1 MPCNHNL
8 VYLLYS
14 YLLHSTSSQ
23 TPISTKTTKNKL
35 EMVMIHLK
43 SRCRCL
49 LWNTTS
55 PWALVGKM
63 VKCKWYSLV
72 ARYYVRISD
81 GSRSVFGKRWTR
93 VDIFLCTSKQLHTHT
108 DLNGDGDRRVKI
120 QKIWALIMV
129 EEISLGRIFGICF
142 ILDTYMCYPHSVRIL
157 FIGSGSLSRIHLRG
171 LFPPL

>member
-1 MPCNHNL
+1 
-8 VYLLYS
+8 
-14 YLLHSTSSQ
+14 
-23 TPISTKTTKNKL
+23 
-35 EMVMIHLK
+35 MVMIHLK

-55 PWALVGKM
+55 PWALAGKM

-81 GSRSVFGKRWTR
+81 GSRSVFGKRRTR

-120 QKIWALIMV
+120 QKIWTLIMV
-129 EEISLGRIFGICF
+129 EEISLGRIFRSVSF
-142 ILDTYMCYPHSVRIL
+142 WTHTYVTPILYAFSQITPV
-157 FIGSGSLSRIHLRG
+157 SLEITPVSL
-171 LFPPL
+171 